1 MDVGKL
7 QEKSTK
13 KAQVK
18 VCKAVFSKQDN
29 PYERGRIKTVLSAYY
44 INLDREF

>member
-13 KAQVK
+13 KAQVEAHK
-18 VCKAVFSKQDN
+18 DTFSRQG
-29 PYERGRIKTVLSAYY
+29 PRATHTMTRRG
-44 INLDREF
+44 